1 MAKRKAVAKT
11 HKTKKQSSS
20 YWLVPAV
27 ITVLIGIAIMWCW
40 YRADIKKVEQEEE
53 TLRYG
58 TSKVKGASTTS
69 EEIDAMFKK
78 LDQTSTEDLSDLEQ

>member
-1 MAKRKAVAKT
+1 
-11 HKTKKQSSS
+11 
-20 YWLVPAV
+20 
-27 ITVLIGIAIMWCW
+27 MWCW